1 MIFDIPDDNPA
12 CSVQDVF
19 FHFQGTTMSAKAATL
34 EGRIRQSWD
43 QLSSHEQRLADVLL
57 AAPGQLAM
65 NTATEL
71 AHSAGVSKATTTRF
85 FRHLGYESYEAAR
98 RQAREMQSSGSPLYL
113 QAVPTASPLASI
125 MQQHLEKEIAN
136 LVNSYRTLDS
146 DQLQQAVSAIAQARR
161 VVVMGWRHSQ
171 TIAQLIYRD
180 LVHIHPDVRLLPRP
194 GDSLAEHLAALNS
207 QDVVICVGLR
217 RRMPALEAAMNALA
231 EREVPMLYIA
241 DVLSGKPARHAQ
253 WVVRCHTDS
262 SLLFDSTAALSGV
275 CNLLCSLVARQ
286 MGKTSND
293 YLAQV
298 EALHQSLDELE

>member
-1 MIFDIPDDNPA
+1 
-12 CSVQDVF
+12 
-19 FHFQGTTMSAKAATL
+19 MSAKAATL
-34 EGRIRQSWD
+34 ESRIRQYWE

-71 AHSAGVSKATTTRF
+71 AQSAGVSKATTTRF
-85 FRHLGYESYEAAR
+85 FHHIGYESYEAAR

-113 QAVPTASPLASI
+113 QSVPNASPLGSI

-136 LVNSYRTLDS
+136 LVNSYRTLDNQ
-146 DQLQQAVSAIAQARR
+146 QLHEAVCAIAHSRR

-194 GDSLAEHLAALNS
+194 GDSLAEHLASLGE
-207 QDVVICVGLR
+207 QDVAICVGLR
-217 RRMPALEAAMNALA
+217 RRMPVLETAMEVLA
-231 EREVPMLYIA
+231 ERKVPVLYIA
-241 DVLSGKPARHAQ
+241 DALSGKPARHAS
-253 WVVRCHTDS
+253 WVIRCHTDS
-262 SLLFDSTAALSGV
+262 SLMFDSTTALSGV
-275 CNLLCSLVARQ
+275 VNLLCSLVARHL
-286 MGKTSND
+286 GKTAND
-293 YLAQV
+293 YLARI

>member
-1 MIFDIPDDNPA
+1 
-12 CSVQDVF
+12 
-19 FHFQGTTMSAKAATL
+19 MSAKAASL
-34 EGRIRQSWD
+34 EGRIRQHWQ
-43 QLSSHEQRLADVLL
+43 QLSSHEQRLADILL

-71 AHSAGVSKATTTRF
+71 AQSAGVSKATTTRF
-85 FRHLGYESYEAAR
+85 FRHLGYESYDTAR

-113 QAVPTASPLASI
+113 QPLSSASPLDAV

-136 LVNSYRTLDS
+136 IVNSYRNLES
-146 DQLQQAVSAIAQARR
+146 AELQGAVNALAQARR

-194 GDSLAEHLAALNS
+194 GDSLAEHLAALGP
-207 QDVVICVGLR
+207 QDMAICVGLR
-217 RRMPALEAAMNALA
+217 RRMPALDAAMGVLA
-231 EREVPMLYIA
+231 ERQVPMLYLA

-253 WVVRCHTDS
+253 WVIRCHTDS
-262 SLLFDSTAALSGV
+262 TLIFDSTVALSGV

-286 MGKTSND
+286 MGKASND

>member
-1 MIFDIPDDNPA
+1 
-12 CSVQDVF
+12 
-19 FHFQGTTMSAKAATL
+19 MSAKAATL
-34 EGRIRQSWD
+34 ESRIRQHWD
-43 QLSSHEQRLADVLL
+43 RLSSHEQRLADVLL

-71 AHSAGVSKATTTRF
+71 ARSAGVSKATTTRF

-98 RQAREMQSSGSPLYL
+98 RQARDMQSSGSPLYL
-113 QAVPTASPLASI
+113 QAAPTASPLASI

-136 LVNSYRTLDS
+136 LVNSYRSLDS
-146 DQLQQAVSAIAQARR
+146 EQLQQAVNAIAQARR
-161 VVVMGWRHSQ
+161 VIVMGWRHSQ

-194 GDSLAEHLAALNS
+194 GDSLAEHLAAS
-207 QDVVICVGLR
+207 SRQDVVICIGLR
-217 RRMPALEAAMNALA
+217 RRMPALEAAMSALA

-241 DVLSGKPARHAQ
+241 DVLSGKPARHAR

-286 MGKTSND
+286 MGKTSSD

-298 EALHQSLDELE
+298 EALHQTLNELE